1 MNDSEVLDKIKNK
14 LIISVQSAKNEPLN
28 NEIAMN
34 ALIDTVILLGKID
47 VLRLA
52 GVRDIKNTKEKY
64 KDNVVVIGITKPDII
79 PVNYKEIVY
88 ITPALTD
95 AKSLIEAGADIIALD
110 STKRKRPNN
119 ESLKTIIDFIHSK
132 NKLVMAD
139 ISTFDEAEYAF
150 NLGADIISTTL
161 SGYTKE
167 TENNPETP
175 DFKLV
180 EKCKKELNCPVILEG
195 KLKDESDVK
204 KAFES
209 GAYAV
214 VIGSMVTRPHKIIE
228 NFKKGL
234 ING

>member
-1 MNDSEVLDKIKNK
+1 MNDSEILDKIKNK

-195 KLKDESDVK
+195 KIKDESDVK

-209 GAYAV
+209 GAYAA

>member
-1 MNDSEVLDKIKNK
+1 
-14 LIISVQSAKNEPLN
+14 
-28 NEIAMN
+28 MN

-64 KDNVVVIGITKPDII
+64 KDSVVVIGITKPDII

-195 KLKDESDVK
+195 KIKDESDVK

>member
-167 TENNPETP
+167 TENSPETP

-195 KLKDESDVK
+195 KIKDESDVK

>member
-195 KLKDESDVK
+195 KIKDESDVK

-214 VIGSMVTRPHKIIE
+214 LIGSMVTRPHKIIE

>member
-1 MNDSEVLDKIKNK
+1 MNHSEVLDKIKNK

-119 ESLKTIIDFIHSK
+119 ESIKTIIDFIHSK

-195 KLKDESDVK
+195 KIKDESDVK

>member
-1 MNDSEVLDKIKNK
+1 MDKIKNK

-195 KLKDESDVK
+195 KIKDESDVK

>member
-180 EKCKKELNCPVILEG
+180 EKWKKELNCPVILEG
-195 KLKDESDVK
+195 KIKDESDVK

>member
-1 MNDSEVLDKIKNK
+1 MNDSEILDKIKNK

-180 EKCKKELNCPVILEG
+180 KKCKKELNCPVILEG
-195 KLKDESDVK
+195 KIKDESDVK

>member
-195 KLKDESDVK
+195 KIKDESDVK

>member
-1 MNDSEVLDKIKNK
+1 MNDSEILDKIKNK

-64 KDNVVVIGITKPDII
+64 KDSVVVIGITKPDVI

-195 KLKDESDVK
+195 KIKDESDVK

>member
-95 AKSLIEAGADIIALD
+95 AKSLIEAGADISALD

-195 KLKDESDVK
+195 KIKDESDVK

>member
-119 ESLKTIIDFIHSK
+119 ENLKTIIDFIHSK

-195 KLKDESDVK
+195 KIKDESDVK

>member
-119 ESLKTIIDFIHSK
+119 ESIKTIIDFIHSK

-195 KLKDESDVK
+195 KIKDESDVK

>member
-1 MNDSEVLDKIKNK
+1 MNDSEILDKIKNK

-64 KDNVVVIGITKPDII
+64 KDSVVVIGITKPDII

-195 KLKDESDVK
+195 KIKDESDVK

>member
-64 KDNVVVIGITKPDII
+64 KDSVVVIGITKPDII

-195 KLKDESDVK
+195 KIKDESDVK

>member
-1 MNDSEVLDKIKNK
+1 MNDSEILDKIKNK

-47 VLRLA
+47 ALRLA

-195 KLKDESDVK
+195 KIKDESDVK

>member
-119 ESLKTIIDFIHSK
+119 ESLKTIIDFIQSK

-195 KLKDESDVK
+195 KIKDESDVK

>member
-1 MNDSEVLDKIKNK
+1 MNDSEILDKIKNK

-119 ESLKTIIDFIHSK
+119 ENLKTIIDFIHSK

-195 KLKDESDVK
+195 KIKDESDVK

>member
-1 MNDSEVLDKIKNK
+1 MTCHGQEREK
-14 LIISVQSAKNEPLN
+14 LIRA
-28 NEIAMN
+28 
-34 ALIDTVILLGKID
+34 
-47 VLRLA
+47 
-52 GVRDIKNTKEKY
+52 
-64 KDNVVVIGITKPDII
+64 DN
-79 PVNYKEIVY
+79 
-88 ITPALTD
+88 
-95 AKSLIEAGADIIALD
+95 
-110 STKRKRPNN
+110 
-119 ESLKTIIDFIHSK
+119 
-132 NKLVMAD
+132 
-139 ISTFDEAEYAF
+139 STFDEAEYAF

-195 KLKDESDVK
+195 KIKDESDVK

>member
-180 EKCKKELNCPVILEG
+180 EKCKKELNCHVILEG
-195 KLKDESDVK
+195 KIKDESDVK

>member
-47 VLRLA
+47 ALRLA

-195 KLKDESDVK
+195 KIKDESDVK

>member
-1 MNDSEVLDKIKNK
+1 MNDSEILDKIKNK

-167 TENNPETP
+167 TENNSETP

-195 KLKDESDVK
+195 KIKDESDVK

>member
-64 KDNVVVIGITKPDII
+64 KDSVVVIGITKPDVI

-195 KLKDESDVK
+195 KIKDESDVK

>member
-1 MNDSEVLDKIKNK
+1 MNDSEILDKIKNK

-64 KDNVVVIGITKPDII
+64 KDSVVVIGITKPDII

-119 ESLKTIIDFIHSK
+119 ENLKTIIDFIHSK

-195 KLKDESDVK
+195 KIKDESDVK

>member
-139 ISTFDEAEYAF
+139 ISTFDEGG
-150 NLGADIISTTL
+150 LHCKT
-161 SGYTKE
+161 GYMR
-167 TENNPETP
+167 
-175 DFKLV
+175 LR
-180 EKCKKELNCPVILEG
+180 
-195 KLKDESDVK
+195 S
-204 KAFES
+204 FES
-209 GAYAV
+209 GV
-214 VIGSMVTRPHKIIE
+214 LTCIPDDMPLL
-228 NFKKGL
+228 F
-234 ING
+234 